1 MKKIL
6 FCLLSLFSM
15 QLGFSQDKEL
25 PKNWFN
31 LDQATDNYPGMST
44 EKLYKTLLQDKKGV
58 PVIVAVIDCGVDYM
72 HEDLK
77 DVMWK
82 NPKEIPGNNID
93 DDRNGYIDDVY
104 GWNFLGGRDGKNV
117 NEDNLEITRIVR
129 AKKNKFSNT
138 DVSKLKG
145 KDKEEYEEYLKM
157 KKDVETQKQNADNSL
172 KLYSEMQNKLI
183 NAEKKLKA
191 YFGKEEITLEQLEL
205 IKNTDSPELKEAV
218 GLMTNALKNGFSSQ
232 DLQGAVDHF
241 KGQAEYQYNLDF
253 NPRSI
258 VGDKYANSNERYYG
272 NPDIKGPNSF
282 HGTHVAG
289 IIAGDRSNNKG
300 IEGVA
305 NNVKIMGVRCVPDG
319 DEHDKDVANSIRYAV
334 DNGAQVINMSFGKAY
349 KWDKKAV
356 DEAVKYAMSKDVL
369 LVHAAGNDGKNNDNT
384 NNFPNDKFEHAGL
397 FSKKYAPNWLEVGA
411 ASFKTGENAVAGFS
425 NYGKKNV
432 DVFAPGVQIYSTTPE
447 NTYGNAQGTSMASP
461 MVAGVAAVIRSYYPQ
476 LTAEQVKK
484 VIMDSCTKNNGKVKK
499 PGTKGE
505 LVPFSDLS
513 VTGGNVNV
521 YEAIKL
527 ASKTKGKKK
536 IKSMDNNGG
545 MENSEKNRS

>member
-1 MKKIL
+1 MFAII
-6 FCLLSLFSM
+6 SLNVISA
-15 QLGFSQDKEL
+15 QKQEL

-31 LDQATDNYPGMST
+31 LDSDLDKYPGMST
-44 EKLYKTLLQDKKGV
+44 EKLYSTLLQGKKGV
-58 PVIVAVIDCGVDYM
+58 PVIVAVLDGGVDYM

-77 DVMWK
+77 NVMWN

-117 NEDNLEITRIVR
+117 NQDNLEITRIVR
-129 AKKNKFSNT
+129 AKKNKFANT

-145 KDKEEYEEYLKM
+145 KDKKEYEEYLQM
-157 KKDVETQKQNADNSL
+157 KKDVDTERQNAENSL
-172 KLYSEMQNKLI
+172 KLYTEMQNKI
-183 NAEKKLKA
+183 VSSEKKLKA
-191 YFGKEEITLEQLEL
+191 YFGKDEITLEQLNL
-205 IKNTDSPELKEAV
+205 IKDSDSPEIKEAV
-218 GLMTNALKNGFSSQ
+218 GIMSNALKNGFSAK
-232 DLQGAVDHF
+232 DLQGAIDHF
-241 KGQAEYQYNLDF
+241 KGRAEYQYNMDF

-258 VGDKYANSNERYYG
+258 VGDKYNNSNERYYG
-272 NPDIKGPNSF
+272 NADIKGPAAF

-289 IIAGDRSNNKG
+289 IIAADRTNAKG

-334 DNGAQVINMSFGKAY
+334 DNGALVINMSFGKAY

-369 LVHAAGNDGKNNDNT
+369 LVHAAGNDGENNDET
-384 NNFPNDKFEHAGL
+384 NNFPSDKFEKAGL
-397 FSKKYAPNWLEVGA
+397 FSKKYANNWLEVGA
-411 ASFKTGENAVAGFS
+411 ASFKTGSDAVAGFS

-447 NTYGNAQGTSMASP
+447 SNYGNAQGTSMASP
-461 MVAGVAAVIRSYYPQ
+461 MVAGVAAIIRSYYPA

-484 VIMDSCTKNNGKVKK
+484 VIMDSCVKNNDKVKK

-505 LVPFSDLS
+505 LVSFSELS

-527 ASKTKGKKK
+527 ASKIKGKKK
-536 IKSMDNNGG
+536 VKYMNGIEG
-545 MENSEKNRS
+545 SNSADPNRS